1 MANQLNSGSLD
12 TLKVDDVIL
21 THVERT
27 ANGGYRAEFVEHINR
42 GGTGSD
48 DVLAMMNASD
58 PRFQRGSKTYTWVPA
73 TITDVET
80 LLNIDGLDI
89 ENSEFVSITSK
100 AGKVRQVVPLNILN
114 PEFNGNKLRVEI
126 TETTTPT
133 DWQKANG
140 VGHKVN
146 PATNEILLKDGQKIY
161 RNTKMTIKEPVHTF
175 VQHDRVD
182 VAATVVN
189 SLEEVGEL
197 GY

>member
-21 THVERT
+21 THVEKT
-27 ANGGYRAEFVEHINR
+27 ASGGYRAEFVEHINR

-89 ENSEFVSITSK
+89 ENMEFVSITSK
-100 AGKVRQVVPLNILN
+100 SGKVRQVVPLNILN
-114 PEFNGNKLRVEI
+114 PEFNGKRLRVEI

-133 DWQKANG
+133 DWQKANDTG
-140 VGHKVN
+140 YKVN
-146 PATNEILLKDGQKIY
+146 PATGETLEKDGQKIY
-161 RNTKMTIKEPVHTF
+161 RNTRMTINEPVHTF
-175 VQHDRVD
+175 IQHDRVE
-182 VAATVVN
+182 VKV
-189 SLEEVGEL
+189 EEFESADTL
-197 GY
+197 QMM